1 MEERSNQMLDEKQEL
16 EGDIKQL
23 LHNKVVIE
31 QTIRQQEN
39 EVVK

>member
-1 MEERSNQMLDEKQEL
+1 MLDEKQEL
-16 EGDIKQL
+16 EGDIKKL

>member
-1 MEERSNQMLDEKQEL
+1 MLDEKQEL

-31 QTIRQQEN
+31 QTIKQQEN

>member
-1 MEERSNQMLDEKQEL
+1 MLDEKQEL